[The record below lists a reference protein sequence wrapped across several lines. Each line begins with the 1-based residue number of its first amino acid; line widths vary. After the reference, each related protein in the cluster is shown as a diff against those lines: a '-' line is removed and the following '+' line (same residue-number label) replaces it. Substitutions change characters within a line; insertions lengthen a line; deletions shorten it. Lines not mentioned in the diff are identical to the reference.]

1 MPIVGTDVIYRLS
14 GGSANTNPNSA
25 LGGAMSST
33 AIVDNVAQN
42 LFDNVSGT
50 ESRDG
55 DTEYRCFFVLNNHG
69 TLTFQNAR
77 IWLSALTPSAD
88 DEVDIALSEVS
99 PGTTDDRVI
108 ANEGTDPNASPNN
121 SRTALVFS
129 RPTTSGTALT
139 IGDIAPGQRKG
150 IWVRRVVNAGAG
162 AYTNNTFTWTC
173 EGETLG

>member
-55 DTEYRCFFVLNNHG
+55 DTEYRCFFILNNHA
-69 TLTFQNAR
+69 TLTLQNAR

-88 DEVDIALSEVS
+88 DEVDIALGNVAV
-99 PGTTDDRVI
+99 GTADEQVV
-108 ANEGTDPNASPNN
+108 ANEGTAPSSP
-121 SRTALVFS
+121 TLTFS

-139 IGDIAPGQRKG
+139 IGDIAPGQHKG
-150 IWVRRVVNAGAG
+150 IWVRRVVNPGAG
-162 AYTNNTFTWTC
+162 AYTNNTFTWTS